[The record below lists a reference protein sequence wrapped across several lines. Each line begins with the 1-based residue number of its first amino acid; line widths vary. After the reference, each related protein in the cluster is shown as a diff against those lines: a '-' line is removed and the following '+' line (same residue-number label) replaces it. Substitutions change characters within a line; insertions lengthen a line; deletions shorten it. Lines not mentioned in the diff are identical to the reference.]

1 MNDSDRRLIAESL
14 AGRPEAFGEL
24 VLRHQDRL
32 FNSVAR
38 ILDNPE
44 DAADAVQDAFI
55 NAYVSLGSF
64 KGDAE
69 FFTWLYRI
77 AFNTAVSLKRR
88 RKQLVS
94 LDGARDGEAA
104 IDPADDSPESR
115 PGAALQRSEEEAV
128 LQSALNR
135 LSADHRTVLVLKD
148 IDGLKYEEIAEIMGV
163 PVGTV
168 RSRIHR
174 ARLELREF
182 LEPEFGN
189 QFPPAA
195 SNIPDPGVPRAT

>member
-1 MNDSDRRLIAESL
+1 VNDTDRRLISECL
-14 AGRPEAFGEL
+14 AGRTDAFGEL
-24 VLRHQDRL
+24 VVRYQDRL
-32 FNSVAR
+32 FNSVVR
-38 ILDNPE
+38 ILDNPD

-94 LDGARDGEAA
+94 LEGGRDGEAS
-104 IDPADDSPESR
+104 IDPADPSDETR
-115 PGAALQRSEEEAV
+115 PGVALQRGEDEAL
-128 LQSALNR
+128 LQAGLNR

-148 IDGLKYEEIAEIMGV
+148 IDGLKYEEIAEIVGV
-163 PVGTV
+163 PIGTV

-174 ARLELREF
+174 ARLELKEF
-182 LEPEFGN
+182 LEPDFGN
-189 QFPPAA
+189 QFPPGP
-195 SNIPDPGVPRAT
+195 SNA

>member
-1 MNDSDRRLIAESL
+1 VNDTDRRLISECL
-14 AGRPEAFGEL
+14 AGRTDAFGEL

-32 FNSVAR
+32 FNSVVR
-38 ILDNPE
+38 VLDNPD
-44 DAADAVQDAFI
+44 DAADAVQDAFL
-55 NAYVSLGSF
+55 NAYVSLASF

-94 LDGARDGEAA
+94 LEGGRDGVAA
-104 IDPADDSPESR
+104 IDPADPSDETR
-115 PGAALQRSEEEAV
+115 PGVALQRSEDESL
-128 LQSALNR
+128 LQAGLNR

-148 IDGLKYEEIAEIMGV
+148 IDGLKYEEIAEVVGV
-163 PVGTV
+163 PIGTV

-174 ARLELREF
+174 ARLELKEF
-182 LEPEFGN
+182 LEPDFGN
-189 QFPPAA
+189 HFPPTA
-195 SNIPDPGVPRAT
+195 SNG